1 MLELKPKKKLL
12 SQRNKTW
19 IENGQSPLCLI
30 LLTIYSPKN
39 HFFSKPDSQL
49 LLAQGISH
57 RSRVDSAGSQ
67 LWPLTGRRPP
77 KEHLLFLLCPAL
89 PAPPLWLTWLI
100 FLSRLPSVTT
110 RSTYHGAPA
119 LHPSLAVFIFLMSG
133 SQGTPQDSEQ
143 QPDVSLL
150 LATPFSFWDQLCEL
164 RPPHPN
170 VTK

>member
-12 SQRNKTW
+12 SQRNKNW
-19 IENGQSPLCLI
+19 IENVQSPLCLI
-30 LLTIYSPKN
+30 LLTICSPKN
-39 HFFSKPDSQL
+39 HFFSEPDSQL

-57 RSRVDSAGSQ
+57 RSRGDSAGSQ

-119 LHPSLAVFIFLMSG
+119 LHPSLAVFIFLMLRFTGNSPGLRATARCVTSPSHALFFLG
-133 SQGTPQDSEQ
+133 STVWIKTP
-143 QPDVSLL
+143 
-150 LATPFSFWDQLCEL
+150 
-164 RPPHPN
+164 PPIPM
-170 VTK
+170 